1 MRTVAAGALACA
13 ALAAVLAIGAA
24 AQAPPARIVS
34 TSPSITET
42 LFALGL
48 GPQVVGVSQYCRY
61 PPEVIKLPKVGTF
74 LQPDAER
81 IVALRPD
88 LVFVNGV
95 ASRVADRLQ
104 SMHIRALEVNDGAM
118 TSVFDTIRTIAG
130 GAGVAARGDALV

>member
-48 GPQVVGVSQYCRY
+48 GPQVVGVSRYCRF
-61 PPEVIKLPKVGTF
+61 PPEVIRLPKVGTF

-88 LVFVNGV
+88 LVFVNSV
-95 ASRVADRLQ
+95 DSSLTHRLEA
-104 SMHIRALEVNDGAM
+104 MHVRAVNVD
-118 TSVFDTIRTIAG
+118 
-130 GAGVAARGDALV
+130 